1 MAETTT
7 QSTSISASNR
17 ILKLLK
23 GLSATPTGQKVYS
36 HIRRNLEQLE
46 QGKAKTEQ
54 AYMELLNALLDIAT
68 PHFPEGSEQGIEL
81 QLIRLSL
88 VEGISTEELHQLTS
102 QIRTV
107 VQPQPAEKQEPDFLA
122 QAISPLLLAQNNTQA
137 LTPPTRADDEQPHE
151 ANELHAIRPS
161 QQIDLI
167 YQNQLDR
174 TRDSIQTIQNQLG
187 EEIVTSMQI
196 NDELAALL
204 KDTMQTLTAFKSDD
218 DTEQALRNGYIKQC
232 TELLTRHHSL
242 VSKLDKSYNKLHL
255 LESTSQHLDDELTH
269 LHRLSLTDE
278 LTELPNRRAFIRR
291 LEDEVARSQRYK
303 TPLALAIIDLD
314 KFKRINDQHGHAA
327 GDTVLQCFARN
338 MLSVFRHHDTTA
350 RYGGEEFAVLMPNTD
365 IDGAFRALEKI
376 RYIAKESTC
385 TLDNGEEIPMPSFS
399 AGVALY
405 TADESQDELLNRAD
419 MAMYRAKQMG
429 RSRIEVHSTLSD
441 QKNISEAQKNPS

>member
-1 MAETTT
+1 M
-7 QSTSISASNR
+7 SASNR

-23 GLSATPTGQKVYS
+23 GLSATPTGQKVYN

-46 QGKAKTEQ
+46 LGRVETEQ
-54 AYMELLNALLDIAT
+54 AYMDLLNAILDIAT
-68 PHFPEGSEQGIEL
+68 PAYPEASEQSIEL

-88 VEGISTEELHQLTS
+88 VPGIGTDELRQLTG
-102 QIRTV
+102 QIRALLQSQQT
-107 VQPQPAEKQEPDFLA
+107 EKPKPDFLE
-122 QAISPLLLAQNNTQA
+122 QAISPLLLAQNNTEA
-137 LTPPTRADDEQPHE
+137 LTPSPSEPTTQNHPRPDPE
-151 ANELHAIRPS
+151 ELPAIGPG

-167 YQNQLDR
+167 YQNQLDK

-204 KDTMQTLTAFKSDD
+204 KDTLQTLTAFKIDD
-218 DTEQALRNGYIKQC
+218 KAGCTLHNSYIKQC
-232 TELLTRHHSL
+232 RELLGKQSAL
-242 VSKLDKSYNKLHL
+242 VTKLDKSYNKLHL
-255 LESTSQHLDDELTH
+255 LESSSQHLDEELTH

-291 LEDEVARSQRYK
+291 LEDEVARSRRYG

-314 KFKRINDQHGHAA
+314 KFKRINDQYGHAA
-327 GDTVLQCFARN
+327 GDTILQCFARN

-365 IDGAFRALEKI
+365 IDGAFKALEKI
-376 RYIAKESTC
+376 RYIAKESSC

-405 TADESQDELLNRAD
+405 TADETQEELLNRAD

-429 RSRIEVHSTLSD
+429 RSRIEVHSTLSAHNGVGET
-441 QKNISEAQKNPS
+441 QKSPS